1 MLGLMGCQIDAN
13 CAFGVGPSTISE
25 KSSPC
30 YSEGIILTH
39 MVPDL
44 AKWQNRAGGML
55 LFGESERP
63 LKHPGVDLDDSIV
76 PMPKDGA
83 HRDGQIPQF
92 YVQW

>member
-39 MVPDL
+39 VVPDL
-44 AKWQNRAGGML
+44 AKWQIRL
-55 LFGESERP
+55 R
-63 LKHPGVDLDDSIV
+63 GVMV
-76 PMPKDGA
+76 
-83 HRDGQIPQF
+83 F
-92 YVQW
+92 